1 MARALEFAGDPEGAD
16 SLFARWIVPAVV
28 LSLCLHALLYLWA
41 KGVDV
46 RGMSR
51 EYYDQFVPRTFQI
64 ERVEIDPKLLEPE
77 PEIVSEESL
86 QPTAVALPEE
96 RVAFETVVA
105 APGAEASAPRIST
118 EQLATRAEVPATDF
132 ASTAEA
138 ARMEGARMAID
149 DPESLR
155 EALLADQPRAEGPDA
170 AEIFLPADFGAG
182 TLAPD
187 RPAVGDSTP
196 GFSNLDDLLAR
207 TGPLTPETAPILM
220 PTDLLFDYDSSEL
233 RPVAVESLVK
243 LAELIVRNPQSD
255 FLIEGHTDSFG
266 SDEYNLLLSTRRAES
281 VRQWLVDS
289 MNIPSERIETRG
301 LGKSRLIAP
310 AGGTIEEQAINRR
323 VEIVIRAARR

>member
-1 MARALEFAGDPEGAD
+1 MEFTGESGGAG
-16 SLFARWIVPAVV
+16 SSFARWIVPAVV

-41 KGVDV
+41 KGYDV

-77 PEIVSEESL
+77 AGEVVEESL
-86 QPTAVALPEE
+86 QPKAVVLPEE

-105 APGAEASAPRIST
+105 APGLEATAPRI
-118 EQLATRAEVPATDF
+118 EADQLATRAEAPSTDLIAT
-132 ASTAEA
+132 TEA
-138 ARMEGARMAID
+138 ARVEGAMMDVEDSDA
-149 DPESLR
+149 LR
-155 EALLADQPRAEGPDA
+155 QALLADQPGVEGPDA
-170 AEIFLPADFGAG
+170 AEIFLPEDFGGA

-187 RPAVGDSTP
+187 GPAVGGSAP

-233 RPVAVESLVK
+233 RPVAIESLAK
-243 LAELIVRNPQSD
+243 LAELIQRNPQSD

-266 SDEYNLLLSTRRAES
+266 SDEYNLLLSARRAES
-281 VRQWLVDS
+281 VRAWLVES
-289 MNIPSERIETRG
+289 MNIPSARIETRG
-301 LGKSRLIAP
+301 LGKSRLIVP